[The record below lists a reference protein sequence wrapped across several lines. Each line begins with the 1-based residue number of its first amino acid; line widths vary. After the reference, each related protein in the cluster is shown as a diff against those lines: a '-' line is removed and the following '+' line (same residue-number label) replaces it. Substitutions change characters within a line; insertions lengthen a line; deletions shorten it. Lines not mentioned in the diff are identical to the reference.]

1 MRRLLLL
8 FILAVVQTI
17 CHASTADS
25 LRTIIPKLKG
35 DQKTEAYRQLFEE
48 LDGEEQVEPILDCL
62 DQWIE
67 HESKQGNTEEEA
79 KVRWNKIVVMSNYA
93 TDSLLLAEAPLLM
106 NWFMHHNQWEYY
118 YDTWDSKVNVYLYNG
133 RVQTALREAHNIL
146 DDANVRQNNFGR
158 AVAYQLMGIIYES
171 IGQYEHAVHVFKQ
184 CLGQLKDSYRDSEV
198 LTNTYDYLCQ
208 TLYECGKYQEE
219 LNVAKEWEKCIQER
233 IQKARKPRQ
242 SFLGTYIACH
252 CNKALALTKLNK
264 YEEAEQE
271 IKQAETLLEEQNTPL
286 GKYRVF
292 LVKSH
297 YALGKGEAQQA
308 LAYYD
313 SLQSLNLKAG
323 GDIKL
328 LHADILA
335 KMGKHDEAARMFR
348 SLYLGKD
355 STYTRDMRMQLDEL
369 NTLYKVEELKIEGKL
384 QRSRFMIGI
393 GALLLIGLLFF
404 TIYRFRA
411 SLKLAEEHEK
421 LEQSYKELKIANQKA
436 EESSKMKTNFIQQIS
451 HEIRTPLNILSGFTQ
466 VITTPG
472 MELDEQTKK
481 DISQRITENT
491 NRITGLVNK
500 MLALSDANSRS
511 MIECNDDALA
521 TFIAAQAVEETQIS
535 QNDDVDFHLLIDPE
549 VEDTM
554 LQTNMQQATQALVM
568 LLDNAKKFL
577 YSKDAPAN
585 RTNKGKVTLQVN
597 KNIKNVQYIVEDTG
611 IGIPKKDVNRI
622 FDEFVQLDNFYEGT
636 GIGLT
641 IARSIARRMGGDVV
655 LDTSY
660 TTGARFILRLPI
672 ITKLRNNDTDK
683 DNDSLPVT

>member
-1 MRRLLLL
+1 
-8 FILAVVQTI
+8 
-17 CHASTADS
+17 
-25 LRTIIPKLKG
+25 
-35 DQKTEAYRQLFEE
+35 
-48 LDGEEQVEPILDCL
+48 
-62 DQWIE
+62 
-67 HESKQGNTEEEA
+67 
-79 KVRWNKIVVMSNYA
+79 
-93 TDSLLLAEAPLLM
+93 
-106 NWFMHHNQWEYY
+106 
-118 YDTWDSKVNVYLYNG
+118 
-133 RVQTALREAHNIL
+133 
-146 DDANVRQNNFGR
+146 
-158 AVAYQLMGIIYES
+158 MGIIYES
-171 IGQYEHAVHVFKQ
+171 IGQYEHATHVFKQ

-252 CNKALALTKLNK
+252 CNKALALTKLDK

-466 VITTPG
+466 IITTPG
-472 MELDEQTKK
+472 MELDDATRT
-481 DISQRITENT
+481 DINNQINENT

-500 MLALSDANSRS
+500 MLELSDTTSQAV
-511 MIECNDDALA
+511 IEREDDVPAVQ
-521 TFIAAQAVEETQIS
+521 IAAQAAEDSGINNAANITFDLQIAP
-535 QNDDVDFHLLIDPE
+535 NAE
-549 VEDTM
+549 ATM
-554 LQTNMQQATQALVM
+554 LHTNLAQSTRALVL
-568 LLDNAKKFL
+568 LLDNAMKFI
-577 YSKDAPAN
+577 SEPNAPASEGTVRLIVSQIDEQTVCFN
-585 RTNKGKVTLQVN
+585 
-597 KNIKNVQYIVEDTG
+597 VEDTG
-611 IGIPKKDVNRI
+611 IGVPVKEAEHI
-622 FDEFVQLDNFYEGT
+622 FDEFVQLDDYYDGT

-641 IARSIARRMGGDVV
+641 VARSIARRLGGDIT
-655 LDTSY
+655 LDTTY
-660 TTGARFILRLPI
+660 TPGARFIFTLPL
-672 ITKLRNNDTDK
+672 T
-683 DNDSLPVT
+683 